1 MSGTG
6 TASVYRVWRSHPVF
20 SDQIGDSAPVRGP
33 AGAPAAKRPISL
45 KVPPKSAIGL
55 AATATSQDP
64 AGKPV

>member
-20 SDQIGDSAPVRGP
+20 SDQTGDSAPCV
-33 AGAPAAKRPISL
+33 APAEKRPISL

-55 AATATSQDP
+55 AVTATSQDG